1 MGTEVASFGNALA
14 TPAVICLWVAI
25 LARIPSGARSREQR
39 GLWLAV
45 ISAAAAMTLNL
56 PSVVNFLAQDVASG
70 HKVSLAR
77 NCIGVVSAG
86 AVLYFVASV
95 TQRHRLRILALASI
109 VLYPGILLVLD
120 GITPPHGSHS
130 FLVDRQAIPSTLYWL
145 ALIASHLL
153 ADSACSAVCW
163 SYGRRAANRSLS
175 VSLLV
180 FGGGTL
186 FAGLYWVVL
195 LSEIVTSSN
204 QGMAVAPLLMSL
216 HGFLRAA
223 ALLVPPVTSF
233 LASTQDGIVAW
244 RLWPLWKD
252 LVTVVPNVVLSPPQ
266 GRLEELVRP
275 AVPRG
280 LLVYRK
286 VIEIRDAILVLEG
299 HAGYSDVPRIQAG
312 HSESHNSL
320 SAAQQV
326 VVLAHAIKEARQ
338 AKMDKKPEMRT
349 SLSFGA
355 LGSCDLDEEKRFL
368 LDVTRVYL
376 NTSVHAHVE
385 RGGRKSDI

>member
-1 MGTEVASFGNALA
+1 MVD
-14 TPAVICLWVAI
+14 
-25 LARIPSGARSREQR
+25 
-39 GLWLAV
+39 
-45 ISAAAAMTLNL
+45 
-56 PSVVNFLAQDVASG
+56 FLAQGAASG

-109 VLYPGILLVLD
+109 VLFPGILLVLD
-120 GITPPHGSHS
+120 GIAPPHESNS
-130 FLVDRQAIPSTLYWL
+130 FLVDRQVTPSILYWL

-163 SYGRRAANRSLS
+163 HYGRRAADRSLS

-186 FAGLYWVVL
+186 FAGLYWIVL
-195 LSEIVTSSN
+195 LSEIVTGSN
-204 QGMAVAPLLMSL
+204 WGMAVAPILMNL

-223 ALLVPPVTSF
+223 ALLVPPITSF
-233 LASTQDGIVAW
+233 LVSTQDGIVAW

-275 AVPRG
+275 AAPRG

-299 HAGYSDVPRIQAG
+299 HAGYSDVLRIQAG
-312 HSESHNSL
+312 HSGSCDSL
-320 SAAQQV
+320 PVTQQA

-338 AKMDKKPEMRT
+338 AKMDRNPEMRT

-368 LDVTRVYL
+368 LDVAHAYL
-376 NTSVHAHVE
+376 NTSAHAHAE
-385 RGGRKSDI
+385 RDGRKSDV